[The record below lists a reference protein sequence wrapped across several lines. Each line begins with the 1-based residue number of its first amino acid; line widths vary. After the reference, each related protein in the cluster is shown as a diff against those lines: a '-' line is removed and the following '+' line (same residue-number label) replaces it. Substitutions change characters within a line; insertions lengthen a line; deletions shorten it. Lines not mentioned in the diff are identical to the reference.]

1 MAEYT
6 KQYQDKAVY
15 LRDII
20 MWIEDSLTALNIW
33 SSHAIPRGEEAL
45 INHEIIEDFRNDLN
59 KLTGILVRNAID
71 DALSNTIKCKTCGEP
86 KEWCIHNTPYC
97 EGNEKKGEKI

>member
-1 MAEYT
+1 MVEYT

-15 LRDII
+15 LRDVI

-71 DALSNTIKCKTCGEP
+71 DALSNTAKCEACGEP
-86 KEWCIHNTPYC
+86 KEWCIINTPYC
-97 EGNEKKGEKI
+97 EGNEKEKDD